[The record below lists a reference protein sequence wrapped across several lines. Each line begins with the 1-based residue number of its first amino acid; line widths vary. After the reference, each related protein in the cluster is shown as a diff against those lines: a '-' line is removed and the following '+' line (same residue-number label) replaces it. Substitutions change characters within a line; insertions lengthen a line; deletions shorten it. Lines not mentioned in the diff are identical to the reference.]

1 MVTKK
6 ELLTGVILFIKNEV
20 IPNISDKALK
30 MVLSAALYAIDA
42 KPAIIDP
49 FVNNA
54 VVSAILQGNDGSYD
68 VDTTINILKKL
79 VADYGG
85 IPVTIPPIKFI
96 TSSET
101 ILTFYENDLTRLKG
115 YIMKSSEKEEE
126 NG

>member
-79 VADYGG
+79 AADYGG
-85 IPVTIPPIKFI
+85 ITITIPPIKFI

-115 YIMKSSEKEEE
+115 YIMNSSNKEEE
-126 NG
+126 

>member
-85 IPVTIPPIKFI
+85 IPITIPPIKFI

-115 YIMKSSEKEEE
+115 YIMNSSNKEEE
-126 NG
+126 

>member
-6 ELLTGVILFIKNEV
+6 ELLTGVILFVKNEV

-30 MVLSAALYAIDA
+30 MVMSAALYAIDA
-42 KPAIIDP
+42 KPDIIDP

-79 VADYGG
+79 AADYGG
-85 IPVTIPPIKFI
+85 IPITIPPIKFI

-101 ILTFYENDLTRLKG
+101 ILTFHESDLTCLKG
-115 YIMKSSEKEEE
+115 YIMNSSNKEED
-126 NG
+126 

>member
-85 IPVTIPPIKFI
+85 IPITIPPIKFI

-115 YIMKSSEKEEE
+115 YIINSSNKEEE
-126 NG
+126 

>member
-42 KPAIIDP
+42 KPDIVDP

-85 IPVTIPPIKFI
+85 IPITIPPIKFI

-115 YIMKSSEKEEE
+115 YITNSSNKEEE
-126 NG
+126 

>member
-6 ELLTGVILFIKNEV
+6 ELLTGIILFIKNEV

-68 VDTTINILKKL
+68 VDTTR
-79 VADYGG
+79 Y
-85 IPVTIPPIKFI
+85 
-96 TSSET
+96 
-101 ILTFYENDLTRLKG
+101 Y
-115 YIMKSSEKEEE
+115 Y
-126 NG
+126 

>member
-42 KPAIIDP
+42 KPDIIDP

-85 IPVTIPPIKFI
+85 IPITIPPIKFI

-115 YIMKSSEKEEE
+115 YITNSSNKEEE
-126 NG
+126 

>member
-6 ELLTGVILFIKNEV
+6 ELLTGVILFVKNEV

-85 IPVTIPPIKFI
+85 IPITIPPIKFI

-115 YIMKSSEKEEE
+115 YIMNSSNKEEE
-126 NG
+126 

>member
-30 MVLSAALYAIDA
+30 MVLSAALYTIDA

-85 IPVTIPPIKFI
+85 IPITIPPIKFI

-115 YIMKSSEKEEE
+115 YIMNSSNKEEE
-126 NG
+126 